1 MAKIKNIF
9 DWLTEITINKSPV
22 DSFSD
27 EDWKQWNS
35 YMIHRFISMNQN
47 YVEIANILQ
56 KFPPQNHKQIYL
68 AYKDLIPK
76 KKVWLRYIKGKTSK
90 INEDLIEYISKYFSI
105 SSKEALSYINILDKE
120 KIQQI
125 LIDMGV
131 DKKEIKKLYK

>member
-56 KFPPQNHKQIYL
+56 KFPPQNHKKIYL
-68 AYKDLIPK
+68 AIKILSLKRKYGYVIL
-76 KKVWLRYIKGKTSK
+76 KVKHLKSMRI
-90 INEDLIEYISKYFSI
+90 
-105 SSKEALSYINILDKE
+105 
-120 KIQQI
+120 
-125 LIDMGV
+125 
-131 DKKEIKKLYK
+131 

>member
-68 AYKDLIPK
+68 AYKDFIPK

-90 INEDLIEYISKYFSI
+90 INEDLIEYISRSYANIWLISLHTQTLLDLFLIVAFSI
-105 SSKEALSYINILDKE
+105 NF
-120 KIQQI
+120 
-125 LIDMGV
+125 
-131 DKKEIKKLYK
+131 